1 MRIWFLLASLF
12 LFSQYACYGKKKN
25 QGFSH
30 HEVHGYPHK
39 QNVKRRFYNFRV
51 TIRKKRCVKKNN
63 KCYRGEKENGS
74 MCKNEYGGSTGEWA
88 TLSREKRARGEQQWT
103 PFSNSTLSTNREI
116 MYAGNNCR
124 LKANRWIFIRGLGSL
139 RRNNNR
145 NSRTWPS
152 KK

>member
-1 MRIWFLLASLF
+1 MISISIA
-12 LFSQYACYGKKKN
+12 FSIFPIRMLWKKKESRI
-25 QGFSH
+25 FSSWSTWISA
-30 HEVHGYPHK
+30 
-39 QNVKRRFYNFRV
+39 QTKRETSILQLSCYNTQETMR
-51 TIRKKRCVKKNN
+51 KKNN